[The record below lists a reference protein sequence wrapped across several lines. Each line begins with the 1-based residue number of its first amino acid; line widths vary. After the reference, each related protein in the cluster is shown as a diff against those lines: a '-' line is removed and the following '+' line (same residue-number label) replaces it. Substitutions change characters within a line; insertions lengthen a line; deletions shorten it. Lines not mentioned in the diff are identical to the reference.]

1 MEAASAAGMEAQSD
15 LAELRRKS
23 QIVVNDSTLVE
34 VDLEGGGGGGGG
46 GGGPPAAGK
55 GVSKGYIN
63 AEMITQM
70 ADSGG
75 GGGGGGGGPP
85 VAGKGGYVNQSMIM
99 QVMAEGEE
107 QQRQA
112 ANTNA

>member
-46 GGGPPAAGK
+46 PPAAGK

-70 ADSGG
+70 ADSG

>member
-46 GGGPPAAGK
+46 PPAAGK

-70 ADSGG
+70 ADS
-75 GGGGGGGGPP
+75 GGGGGPP